1 MRVILGNAQ
10 LRKIG
15 KEDLQNLK
23 KHALHCLSL
32 LCFAKDKLPDDKSF
46 FKVVDAGRGRIPSLF
61 KLDWRLRYCCCPQ
74 PPSNARILA
83 MAIALPTSS
92 LTLLAAQSHDLALVC
107 VATF

>member
-1 MRVILGNAQ
+1 MKVILGNAQ

-15 KEDLQNLK
+15 KEDLQNPN

-32 LCFAKDKLPDDKSF
+32 LYFAKDKLPDDKSF
-46 FKVVDAGRGRIPSLF
+46 FKVVDAGRGRIASVF
-61 KLDWRLRYCCCPQ
+61 KLDWQLRCCCPQ
-74 PPSNARILA
+74 PPSSARILA